1 MKRKRIA
8 LHLCLMLL
16 GGLCYNLIE
25 LLWRGRTHW
34 SMLVVGGVCFDAI
47 GCTHHR
53 LRRRPLALRCAASAA
68 VVTAVEFVSGCI
80 VNLAL
85 GLGVWDYSR
94 MRFHIKGQ
102 VCLLYT
108 LFWMVLSAPAW
119 CLYRLCRRWLEPRLS
134 KRGKHQPE
142 GTGRT

>member
-1 MKRKRIA
+1 MRKKRMG
-8 LHLCLMLL
+8 LHLCLILV

-53 LRRRPLALRCAASAA
+53 LRRKPLPLRCAVSAA

-108 LFWMVLSAPAW
+108 VFWMVLSAPAW
-119 CLYRLCRRWLEPRLS
+119 YLYRFCRGRLESRLCKKGKRL
-134 KRGKHQPE
+134 PE
-142 GTGRT
+142 GTARI